1 MQRHELLD
9 VRIHPAAQI
18 RDTPRAASL
27 LDVGQVDV
35 TEVAHSTHGSQCPQ
49 LFHQPAMHRR
59 INDSFLQR
67 HAYDRP
73 LRQTVGQRLV
83 APDQHIRVQYFQR
96 IPRISQ
102 RSHPVIVVRHNL
114 QVLRILQI
122 QRVAALAQKGSR
134 LAPVLTREQKQNG
147 KPTIKKATYLHL
159 LIL

>member
-1 MQRHELLD
+1 MQRHKLLD
-9 VRIHPAAQI
+9 VRVHPTAQI
-18 RDTPRAASL
+18 RDTPRAASF
-27 LDVGQVDV
+27 LDVRQVDIP
-35 TEVAHSTHGSQCPQ
+35 EVAHSTHGRQCSQ

-59 INDSFLQR
+59 INDGFLQR
-67 HAYDRP
+67 HAHDRP

-134 LAPVLTREQKQNG
+134 LASSSASGKKQDGQQPV
-147 KPTIKKATYLHL
+147 KKVFSFHHFTL
-159 LIL
+159 